1 MDRQPFLSV
10 IIPVYNKEKYIE
22 ECIDSVLNQTFKDL
36 ELILIDDESPDRCPQ
51 ICDAYAL
58 KDTRVHVIHQKNM
71 GHSYARNSGIRA
83 SKGKYLMF
91 VDSDDYLYDNEVL
104 KKLCTTAE
112 TNGSDIVLS
121 NILSLDNDVVS
132 KTKCSYFQYDYQNSD
147 AIRTLVAMYKNH
159 TYHASMCSRI
169 FRRGLITENNL
180 YFKKL
185 ICDDEE
191 WTPKVFYFAENII
204 FADVDCYVIR
214 HLPDSVTAIVS
225 EQNFYTK
232 VVDRSTTASET
243 VAFFAEKDLDF
254 DDMQVICKYYCGM
267 FFGAVIM
274 WKNKLGTKTLSDSA
288 FEVLC
293 DNFKK
298 LYLYINK
305 FPSKYKIIFKIF
317 KIFGI
322 GLSAKI
328 FSLIV

>member
-22 ECIDSVLNQTFKDL
+22 ECIDSVLNQTFEDF
-36 ELILIDDESPDRCPQ
+36 EIILVDDESPDRCPE
-51 ICDAYAL
+51 ICDEYTL
-58 KDTRVHVIHQKNM
+58 KDNRVKVIHQKNA
-71 GHSYARNSGIRA
+71 GHSYARNSGIKA
-83 SKGKYLMF
+83 SKGRYLMF

-104 KKLCTTAE
+104 EKLCITAE

-121 NILSLDNDVVS
+121 NILSLDNGVIS
-132 KTKCSYFQYDYQNSD
+132 KTKCSYFQYDYKNSD
-147 AIRTLVAMYKNH
+147 SISTFVAMHKNH
-159 TYHASMCSRI
+159 TYHASMCSRL
-169 FRRGLITENNL
+169 FRRELITENNL

-191 WTPKVFYFAENII
+191 WTPKVFAFAENIM

-214 HLPDSVTAIVS
+214 HLPDSVTAVVS
-225 EQNFYTK
+225 EKNFYTK
-232 VVDRSTTASET
+232 VIDRSITASET
-243 VAFFAEKDLDF
+243 IAFFAGMNLES
-254 DDMQVICKYYCGM
+254 DDMQTICRYYCGM

-274 WKNKLGTKTLSDSA
+274 WKNKLKTKMLSDSA

-293 DNFKK
+293 NNFQK
-298 LYLYINK
+298 LYLYIND
-305 FPSKYKIIFKIF
+305 FPSKYKIIFKMF

-328 FSLIV
+328 FSLIK